1 MSRNKK
7 NLKGYQDDGFVVE
20 DTSEIEIF
28 VQSDDSA
35 ANSNRSTSRGSHSSG
50 SSVATALQD
59 EDFFVA
65 DHRLEAPPSS
75 TARRLFLD
83 DEAPVAKERR
93 KETPAASPNPPTPQK
108 KSKVKVHRHDVA
120 VLRTPS
126 PLPKKKK
133 TATYHE
139 KNISELCTARQD
151 RNAFEAENVDLR
163 AQLQHSEYNN
173 LLLKK
178 RIRHLEIKYTSARKA
193 IVPPSPVDIKKKTSK
208 KVVGRK
214 KLRRNSG
221 PGQLVDLQGQ
231 QVNKLD
237 PQLRE
242 TLRKLWER
250 DYFASKQEAARQLNI
265 NVLTWSKLVTIDNP
279 DVVKPHRVKRSELTT
294 RIVLQALKDLR
305 GRATTSQLKAK
316 ILESAAI
323 TVSRRYIRRLLH
335 ANRLVYAKPRKVPA
349 LTDAHRAARLA
360 FAQRVVALDGDLSR
374 WCFSD
379 EKYFVLNNNAPS
391 MWMSQEDRASYT
403 CSTVAHPP
411 KVMLWLAIGH
421 FVAGD
426 ITSRGFWYGKA
437 ACQTAELYVTTLKMA
452 FEPVSGS
459 RVGAKTP
466 LFLIPPSNY
475 FQYPFK

>member
-20 DTSEIEIF
+20 DGASEIEIF
-28 VQSDDSA
+28 VESDNST

-59 EDFFVA
+59 EEFFVA

-75 TARRLFLD
+75 AARRLFSD

-139 KNISELCTARQD
+139 KNVSELCTARAD

-163 AQLQHSEYNN
+163 AQLQHSEHNN

-193 IVPPSPVDIKKKTSK
+193 IVPPSPVEIKKKKPSK
-208 KVVGRK
+208 KLVGRK

-250 DYFASKQEAARQLNI
+250 GYFASKQEAARQLNI
-265 NVLTWSKLVTIDNP
+265 NVLTWNKVVTIDNP

-323 TVSRRYIRRLLH
+323 TLSRRYIRRLLH

-379 EKYFVLNNNAPS
+379 EKYFVLHNNAPS
-391 MWMSQEDRASYT
+391 MWMSQEGLVHVLDGGTPAQGN
-403 CSTVAHPP
+403 
-411 KVMLWLAIGH
+411 VM
-421 FVAGD
+421 AGD
-426 ITSRGFWYGKA
+426 R
-437 ACQTAELYVTTLKMA
+437 TLCGWRHH
-452 FEPVSGS
+452 FSWVLVWEGSLPDSGTV
-459 RVGAKTP
+459 RNNLEDGV
-466 LFLIPPSNY
+466 
-475 FQYPFK
+475 

>member
-1 MSRNKK
+1 M
-7 NLKGYQDDGFVVE
+7 
-20 DTSEIEIF
+20 
-28 VQSDDSA
+28 
-35 ANSNRSTSRGSHSSG
+35 
-50 SSVATALQD
+50 
-59 EDFFVA
+59 
-65 DHRLEAPPSS
+65 
-75 TARRLFLD
+75 
-83 DEAPVAKERR
+83 
-93 KETPAASPNPPTPQK
+93 
-108 KSKVKVHRHDVA
+108 HRHDVA

-193 IVPPSPVDIKKKTSK
+193 IVPPSPVEIKKKPSK

-305 GRATTSQLKAK
+305 GRDTTSYGPFLWT
-316 ILESAAI
+316 L
-323 TVSRRYIRRLLH
+323 
-335 ANRLVYAKPRKVPA
+335 PM
-349 LTDAHRAARLA
+349 D
-360 FAQRVVALDGDLSR
+360 
-374 WCFSD
+374 
-379 EKYFVLNNNAPS
+379 
-391 MWMSQEDRASYT
+391 
-403 CSTVAHPP
+403 PP
-411 KVMLWLAIGH
+411 IDK
-421 FVAGD
+421 
-426 ITSRGFWYGKA
+426 
-437 ACQTAELYVTTLKMA
+437 
-452 FEPVSGS
+452 
-459 RVGAKTP
+459 
-466 LFLIPPSNY
+466 
-475 FQYPFK
+475 